1 MEPASRH
8 QCLIYSGAPSR
19 HLSALAVTLRAKL
32 WRNYRCLYLNSAPM
46 VAGIRSYLAAADVNV
61 EEESARGSL
70 VLSAERAHLVDGQF
84 DVDRMIETLTRTLEQ
99 ALRDGYAGLW
109 ATGDMTWEMGPKPDF
124 SKLLDYEWRLE
135 EFLREHPEMSG
146 ICQYHAETLPREVLR
161 HGLLAHSSLFV
172 NETLSV
178 VNPHFLRT
186 DAYAKTAMHSAD
198 VDAALERLLEECG
211 AAD

>member
-46 VAGIRSYLAAADVNV
+46 VAGIRSYLAAADVDV
-61 EEESARGSL
+61 EEEIARGSL
-70 VLSAERAHLVDGQF
+70 VLSAARAHLADDRF
-84 DVDRMIETLTRTLEQ
+84 DVERMIETLTTTLEQ

-109 ATGDMTWEMGPKPDF
+109 ATGDMTWEMGPRPDF

-161 HGLLAHSSLFV
+161 HGLQAHSSLFV

-178 VNPHFLRT
+178 VNPHFLRA
-186 DAYAKTAMHSAD
+186 DAYAGATVHSAD
-198 VDAALERLLEECG
+198 VNAALERLLERTG